1 MHFKYFLF
9 SNKKKSLHHRNIFS
23 DLYVKCVIENMNRR
37 YQCQIVPGR
46 ALLSQCA
53 VIILIKSCVTR
64 LPPLPLPRRRRSV
77 ENQRVSFPYVSQYL
91 LANYFSPI
99 FETIQFVFCWLAVLQ
114 LLIFRYLGLT
124 YIRSMNQLQI
134 NKNRHPLP

>member
-1 MHFKYFLF
+1 MNHAIQVFFF
-9 SNKKKSLHHRNIFS
+9 QIKKSLHHRNIFS

-64 LPPLPLPRRRRSV
+64 LPPPPPSHA
-77 ENQRVSFPYVSQYL
+77 EEGL
-91 LANYFSPI
+91 LKISKVPFHMYRIIFSPI
-99 FETIQFVFCWLAVLQ
+99 ISVLYLKLINLYSAG
-114 LLIFRYLGLT
+114 LLYC
-124 YIRSMNQLQI
+124 NC
-134 NKNRHPLP
+134 

>member
-1 MHFKYFLF
+1 MNHAIQVFFF
-9 SNKKKSLHHRNIFS
+9 QIKKSLHHRNIFS

-64 LPPLPLPRRRRSV
+64 LPPPPLPRRRRSV
-77 ENQRVSFPYVSQYL
+77 ENQQGSFPYVSHYF
-91 LANYFSPI
+91 LANYISPI
-99 FETIQFVFCWLAVLQ
+99 FET
-114 LLIFRYLGLT
+114 
-124 YIRSMNQLQI
+124 N
-134 NKNRHPLP
+134 